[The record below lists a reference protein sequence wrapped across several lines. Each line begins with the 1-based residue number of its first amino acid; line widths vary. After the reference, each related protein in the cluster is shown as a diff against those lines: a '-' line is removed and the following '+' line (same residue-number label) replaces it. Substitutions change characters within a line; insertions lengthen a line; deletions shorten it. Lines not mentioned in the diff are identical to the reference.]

1 MVYWNS
7 TSTWL
12 SLTVS
17 PAETLIDLITSIR
30 NQKTEANKPLQ
41 SPINLSIY
49 LKDSNLEKYFKE
61 LDSYIKYFT
70 KAHTLTYL
78 NKPESNN
85 TLVVVVLNELI
96 YYIPQSDLIDLAKV
110 KENLLNEKE
119 KLTKELERSHKMLGN
134 PSFISKAPESK
145 VLAEKKKLKD
155 YEDRYNEVIKHLE
168 ELN

>member
-1 MVYWNS
+1 M
-7 TSTWL
+7 
-12 SLTVS
+12 
-17 PAETLIDLITSIR
+17 
-30 NQKTEANKPLQ
+30 
-41 SPINLSIY
+41 
-49 LKDSNLEKYFKE
+49 
-61 LDSYIKYFT
+61 
-70 KAHTLTYL
+70 
-78 NKPESNN
+78 
-85 TLVVVVLNELI
+85 
-96 YYIPQSDLIDLAKV
+96 IDLAKV